1 MIRLFKE
8 KWFYIVLLLIAL
20 AVPFIMPNRYFFQ
33 VIITC
38 CLFSIGALSMNL
50 ILGYTGQASL
60 AHGAFFG
67 IGAYGV
73 AMLMQNLG
81 WSFWIALPLSAMM
94 TAFIGFLV
102 GFLALRTR
110 GAYFAITTLCLG
122 EIVGLVISNWTE
134 FTGGANGINGY
145 GDPGAIPLPFIGQI
159 TFEGQTP
166 KYYLILVFL
175 LFTIFIMYRLV
186 NSLKG
191 LTFLACATNE
201 LLAEAVGINTFKT
214 KLLSFVVSIFFV
226 SMAGGLYAV
235 LLGSISPGAA
245 SLGITF
251 NFLLFVLLGGA
262 TTLVGPVLGSFVLPV
277 LQENLAFL
285 AEYQMIFFGAL
296 LVFVVIYAPKG
307 FMGAITALRSRLHR
321 KKVGA

>member
-1 MIRLFKE
+1 VIKFLKE
-8 KWFYIVLLLIAL
+8 KWFYIVILLIAL
-20 AVPFIMPNRYFFQ
+20 AVPFIIPNRYFFQ

-38 CLFSIGALSMNL
+38 CLFSIGALSLNL

-60 AHGAFFG
+60 AHGDFFG

-73 AMLMQNLG
+73 AIMMQTLG
-81 WSFWIALPLSAMM
+81 WSFWIALPLSALM

-110 GAYFAITTLCLG
+110 GAYFAIVTMCLG
-122 EIVGLVISNWTE
+122 EIVGLVISNWVE
-134 FTGGANGINGY
+134 LTGGANGINGIAP
-145 GDPGAIPLPFIGQI
+145 PGAISLPFIGQI
-159 TFEGQTP
+159 SFEGQTP

-175 LFTIFIMYRLV
+175 IFTLFFMHRLV

-191 LTFLACATNE
+191 LTFMACRNNE

-226 SMAGGLYAV
+226 SMAGGLYAI
-235 LLGSISPGAA
+235 LMGSISPSVA

-251 NFLLFVLLGGA
+251 NFLLYVLLGGA
-262 TTLVGPVLGSFVLPV
+262 ATLVGPVLGSFALPI
-277 LQENLAFL
+277 LQENLQFL
-285 AEYQMIFFGAL
+285 QEYQMVLFGVL
-296 LVFVVIYAPKG
+296 LVVVIIYAPRG
-307 FMGAITALRSRLHR
+307 LMGVITALRSRFNR

>member
-1 MIRLFKE
+1 MIKWLKE
-8 KWFYIVLLLIAL
+8 KWFYIVILLIAL
-20 AVPFIMPNRYFFQ
+20 AVPFFVPNRYFFQ

-73 AMLMQNLG
+73 AIMMQTLG
-81 WSFWIALPLSAMM
+81 WSFWISLPLSALM
-94 TAFIGFLV
+94 TALIGFLV

-110 GAYFAITTLCLG
+110 GAYFAITTMCLG
-122 EIVGLVISNWTE
+122 EIVGLVINNWTE
-134 FTGGANGINGY
+134 LTGGANGINGIPPP
-145 GDPGAIPLPFIGQI
+145 DAIPLPFIGQMS
-159 TFEGQTP
+159 FEGQTP

-175 LFTIFIMYRLV
+175 LFTFFFMHRLV

-191 LTFLACATNE
+191 LTFMACRNNE
-201 LLAEAVGINTFKT
+201 LLAEAVGIDTFKT

-226 SMAGGLYAV
+226 SMAGGIYAI
-235 LLGSISPGAA
+235 LMGSISPSAA
-245 SLGITF
+245 SLLKTF
-251 NFLLFVLLGGA
+251 DFLLYVLLGGA
-262 TTLVGPVLGSFVLPV
+262 ATLVGPVLGSFVLPV

-285 AEYQMIFFGAL
+285 QEFQMIFFGIM
-296 LVFVVIYAPKG
+296 LVVVIIYAPMG
-307 FMGAITALRSRLHR
+307 FMGVITTLRNKFNR
-321 KKVGA
+321 KKAGA

>member
-1 MIRLFKE
+1 M
-8 KWFYIVLLLIAL
+8 
-20 AVPFIMPNRYFFQ
+20 
-33 VIITC
+33 
-38 CLFSIGALSMNL
+38 
-50 ILGYTGQASL
+50 
-60 AHGAFFG
+60 
-67 IGAYGV
+67 
-73 AMLMQNLG
+73 
-81 WSFWIALPLSAMM
+81 
-94 TAFIGFLV
+94 
-102 GFLALRTR
+102 
-110 GAYFAITTLCLG
+110 CLG
-122 EIVGLVISNWTE
+122 EIVGLVISNWVE
-134 FTGGANGINGY
+134 LTGGANGINGIAP
-145 GDPGAIPLPFIGQI
+145 PGAISLPFIGQI
-159 TFEGQTP
+159 SFEGQTP

-175 LFTIFIMYRLV
+175 IFTLFFMHRLV

-191 LTFLACATNE
+191 LTFMACRNNE

>member
-1 MIRLFKE
+1 MIKFLKE
-8 KWFYIVLLLIAL
+8 KWFYIVILLIAL
-20 AVPFIMPNRYFFQ
+20 AVPFIIPNRYFFQ

-38 CLFSIGALSMNL
+38 CLFSIGALSLNL

-73 AMLMQNLG
+73 AIMMQTLG
-81 WSFWIALPLSAMM
+81 WSFWIALPLSALM

-110 GAYFAITTLCLG
+110 GAYFAIVTMCLG
-122 EIVGLVISNWTE
+122 EIVGLVISNWVE
-134 FTGGANGINGY
+134 LTGGANGINGIAP
-145 GDPGAIPLPFIGQI
+145 PGAISLPFIGQI
-159 TFEGQTP
+159 SFEGQTP

-175 LFTIFIMYRLV
+175 IFTLFFMHRLV

-191 LTFLACATNE
+191 LTFMACRNNE

-226 SMAGGLYAV
+226 SMAGGLYAI
-235 LLGSISPGAA
+235 LMGSISPSVA

-251 NFLLFVLLGGA
+251 NFLLYVLLGGA
-262 TTLVGPVLGSFVLPV
+262 ATLVGPVLGSFVLPV